1 MRMFKK
7 NYGTKHS
14 EFSRNPI
21 IPAKRLFLSDIP
33 STTFKDVYA
42 LLDNLNNI
50 KSQNNTIYSYAK
62 KVNGLDNIKL

>member
-1 MRMFKK
+1 MFKK
-7 NYGTKHS
+7 NYGTKHP

-42 LLDNLNNI
+42 LLDSLDNVKN
-50 KSQNNTIYSYAK
+50 QNNFMYSYAK
-62 KVNGLDNIKL
+62 KVNGLDNTKL

>member
-33 STTFKDVYA
+33 STTFKDVYV
-42 LLDNLNNI
+42 LLDNI
-50 KSQNNTIYSYAK
+50 KNQNNTMYSYAK
-62 KVNGLDNIKL
+62 KVNGLDDIKL